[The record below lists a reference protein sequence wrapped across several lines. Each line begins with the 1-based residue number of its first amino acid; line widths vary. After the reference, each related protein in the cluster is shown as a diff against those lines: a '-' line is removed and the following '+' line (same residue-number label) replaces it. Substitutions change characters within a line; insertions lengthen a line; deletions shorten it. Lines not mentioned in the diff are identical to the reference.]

1 MRSSFN
7 LKNRKTYDFSN
18 TGRKHSFV
26 AWFDSCFKSD
36 QFLVSR
42 GRSIERVVE
51 LKYPGRLSE
60 GGRRRRQ
67 EQETATPERS
77 LIGPRK
83 VDKVTSWWLQTELP
97 VRTGNESA
105 AAVQEAAET
114 VLDNWPGV
122 VENVREARSP
132 RDNTSHA

>member
-1 MRSSFN
+1 MG
-7 LKNRKTYDFSN
+7 T
-18 TGRKHSFV
+18 KHSFGV
-26 AWFDSCFKSD
+26 WFDSCFKSD

-60 GGRRRRQ
+60 GGRKRRQ
-67 EQETATPERS
+67 LLLIPGTVVAETATPERS

-83 VDKVTSWWLQTELP
+83 VDKVTSWWLQTEVP

-114 VLDNWPGV
+114 VLDNWPRV

-132 RDNTSHA
+132 RDNTPHAVS